1 MAQGAESR
9 DRARGVYTG
18 RRVGDPTSD
27 SAADLSSWI
36 GRVIEDRYRIV
47 EVLGE
52 GGMGAV
58 FVADHLRLR
67 KQVALKII
75 RADFAAHS
83 QAEARF
89 AREAL
94 ATAQIEHPHVA
105 SAIDFGHLPEG
116 GAFLVTQLVR
126 GENLGKR
133 LRRGELPWPEVCELG
148 SQVADALATAHAA
161 GIIHRDLKP
170 DNILLERRGDG
181 SMHAK
186 VVDFGIARVSGE
198 LGGVVTTSSEPITR
212 LGAVIGSPGY
222 MAPEQAVGGQI
233 DHRVDLYA
241 LGVILWECCTGQ
253 PLWEADSISELF
265 TSQLSRAAPSLRTGL
280 ADAIPTDLAGLIDQL
295 LARNPTQRPEAA
307 TSVRDRLRRIARE
320 AGPVVSGV
328 DGSPGAASLA
338 AGGSPMTKGGTTIG
352 DGRPGR
358 SRMRPVLMW
367 ATGALLLGVAVFFAL
382 RQGDAPIPS
391 ASTPSASIPSAS
403 APVRQ
408 GRAEPSTPRA
418 PVVKQTL
425 PARKDLI
432 AELPKAYVEHAQA
445 LLLSADPLDRK
456 PAGEAIAAASDA
468 DKRAIPEYLQ
478 QLAQLETIA
487 DCEDKRPILLQIEAA
502 RDIRA
507 LWGLRILE
515 GSPRDGCRDGNV
527 KHDCLRCVREDL
539 ARITAGFEAAAG

>member
-1 MAQGAESR
+1 VPG
-9 DRARGVYTG
+9 
-18 RRVGDPTSD
+18 
-27 SAADLSSWI
+27 AADLSSWI
-36 GRVIEDRYRIV
+36 GRVIDERYRIV

-133 LRRGELPWPEVCELG
+133 LRRGELPWPEVCEFG
-148 SQVADALATAHAA
+148 AQVADALATAHAA

-170 DNILLERRGDG
+170 DNVLLERRGDG

-198 LGGVVTTSSEPITR
+198 LGGAVSAGAEPITR

-222 MAPEQAVGGQI
+222 MAPEQAMGGQI

-253 PLWEADSISELF
+253 PLWEAETLSELF
-265 TSQLSRAAPSLRTGL
+265 TSQLTRAAPSLRTGL
-280 ADAIPTDLAGLIDQL
+280 VGAIPGDLADLIDQL
-295 LARNPTQRPEAA
+295 LARTAA
-307 TSVRDRLRRIARE
+307 TRPDTAASVRDRLRRIARE
-320 AGPVVSGV
+320 AGPAVEV
-328 DGSPGAASLA
+328 SPGAAALAAGSGPVTRGGTTLGDGAPGRRRMRPGLWAGGALIVGVAVVLALRGGQPQAPATSPAVSLA
-338 AGGSPMTKGGTTIG
+338 ASP
-352 DGRPGR
+352 
-358 SRMRPVLMW
+358 
-367 ATGALLLGVAVFFAL
+367 
-382 RQGDAPIPS
+382 
-391 ASTPSASIPSAS
+391 ASPA
-403 APVRQ
+403 RQ
-408 GRAEPSTPRA
+408 GRAAPELPRA
-418 PVVKQTL
+418 AVVSQVL
-425 PARKDLI
+425 PSRKELL
-432 AELPKAYVEHAQA
+432 AEVPRAHVEHAQA
-445 LLLSADPLDRK
+445 LLLADDPQDRRS
-456 PAGEAIAAASDA
+456 AGEAIVGASGA
-468 DKRAIPEYLQ
+468 DRRAIPEYLHH
-478 QLAQLETIA
+478 LARLETLA
-487 DCEDKRPILLQIEAA
+487 DCADRRPILLQIEAA
-502 RDIRA
+502 GDVRA
-507 LWGLRILE
+507 LWGLRILDRSRRAE
-515 GSPRDGCRDGNV
+515 LE
-527 KHDCLRCVREDL
+527 CLREDL
-539 ARITAGFEAAAG
+539 ARITAAFEAAAQ

>member
-1 MAQGAESR
+1 MYGPRTGSMISTSA
-9 DRARGVYTG
+9 RAVYTG
-18 RRVGDPTSD
+18 PRVRDATSD
-27 SAADLSSWI
+27 PGPGAADLSSWI
-36 GRVIEDRYRIV
+36 GRVIDERYRIV

-133 LRRGELPWPEVCELG
+133 LRRGELPWPEVCEFG
-148 SQVADALATAHAA
+148 AQVADALATAHAA

-170 DNILLERRGDG
+170 DNVLLERRGDG

-198 LGGVVTTSSEPITR
+198 LGGAVSAGAEPITR

-222 MAPEQAVGGQI
+222 MAPEQAMGGQI

-253 PLWEADSISELF
+253 PLWEAATISELF
-265 TSQLSRAAPSLRTGL
+265 TSQLTRAAPSLRTGL
-280 ADAIPTDLAGLIDQL
+280 ADAIPGDLADLIDRL
-295 LARNPTQRPEAA
+295 LARTAAMRPDSAA
-307 TSVRDRLRRIARE
+307 SVRDRLRKIARE
-320 AGPVVSGV
+320 AGPAV
-328 DGSPGAASLA
+328 DLDPGASAPA
-338 AGGSPMTKGGTTIG
+338 VGSSPVTRGGTTLG
-352 DGRPGR
+352 DGAPRRRRVRLGLWATA
-358 SRMRPVLMW
+358 VLM
-367 ATGALLLGVAVFFAL
+367 LGVIVFFAS
-382 RQGDAPIPS
+382 RGGEPPASPASPTAPP
-391 ASTPSASIPSAS
+391 T
-403 APVRQ
+403 APPIRQ
-408 GRAEPSTPRA
+408 GRVAPPGPRA
-418 PVVKQTL
+418 LASQVL
-425 PARKDLI
+425 PSRKELL
-432 AELPKAYVEHAQA
+432 AEVPRAQVEHAQA
-445 LLLSADPLDRK
+445 LLLGDDPKDRAQ
-456 PAGEAIAAASDA
+456 AGAAIVAAAAA
-468 DKRAIPEYLQ
+468 DSRAIPEYLHH
-478 QLAQLETIA
+478 LARLETIA
-487 DCEDKRPILLQIEAA
+487 DCADRRPILLQIEAA
-502 RDIRA
+502 GDIRA
-507 LWGLRILE
+507 LWGLRILDRSRRAE
-515 GSPRDGCRDGNV
+515 LE
-527 KHDCLRCVREDL
+527 CLREDL
-539 ARITAGFEAAAG
+539 TRITAAFEAAVE